1 MNNRLQEIIKYK
13 TGGRQ
18 TAFANLL
25 GWTPQYLA
33 KLLKGD
39 NFGLQPILTILEA
52 LPEINARWFLFGKGD
67 MLEIGKLFDLQRET
81 LSHIQELLDLDKYIP
96 YMTSEEIHEFEEAV
110 KIGRKPVYSPDTLS
124 KWKRRLSERENELSA
139 KFAAAN
145 DKSNAICKQKTV
157 KK

>member
-33 KLLKGD
+33 KLLKGE
-39 NFGLQPILTILEA
+39 NFGLLPVLSILEA

-124 KWKRRLSERENELSA
+124 KWQRQLSERDNELNA
-139 KFAAAN
+139 RFAAAN
-145 DKSNAICKQKTV
+145 NKSNTICKQKTA

>member
-1 MNNRLQEIIKYK
+1 MNSRLQEIIKYK
-13 TGGRQ
+13 TGGHQ

-39 NFGLQPILTILEA
+39 NFGLQPVLSILET
-52 LPEINARWFLFGKGD
+52 LPEINARWFLLGKGS
-67 MLEIGKLFDLQRET
+67 MLEIGKLFDLQREA

-96 YMTSEEIHEFEEAV
+96 YMDAEEIHEFEEAV
-110 KIGRKPVYSPDTLS
+110 KTGRKPVYSPDTLL
-124 KWKRRLSERENELSA
+124 KWKGQLSERENDLNA
-139 KFAAAN
+139 KFAAATN
-145 DKSNAICKQKTV
+145 KSDAICKQKIA

>member
-13 TGGRQ
+13 TGGHQ

-33 KLLKGD
+33 KLLRGD
-39 NFGLQPILTILEA
+39 NFGLQPVLSILEA
-52 LPEINARWFLFGKGD
+52 LPEINARWFLLGKGD

-96 YMTSEEIHEFEEAV
+96 YMTAEEIHEFEEAV
-110 KIGRKPVYSPDTLS
+110 KIGKKPVYSPDTLL
-124 KWKRRLSERENELSA
+124 KWKRQLSERENDLNA

-145 DKSNAICKQKTV
+145 NKSDIICKQKIA

>member
-39 NFGLQPILTILEA
+39 NFGLQPILTMLEA
-52 LPEINARWFLFGKGD
+52 LPEINARWFLFGKGN

-81 LSHIQELLDLDKYIP
+81 LTHIQELLDLDKYIP

-110 KIGRKPVYSPDTLS
+110 KIGRKPVYSPDTLL
-124 KWKRRLSERENELSA
+124 KWKGQLSERESELNA

-145 DKSNAICKQKTV
+145 NKSDIICKQKIA

>member
-18 TAFANLL
+18 TAFANML

-39 NFGLQPILTILEA
+39 NFGLQPILTLLEA

-110 KIGRKPVYSPDTLS
+110 KIGRKPVYSPDTLL
-124 KWKRRLSERENELSA
+124 KWKEQLSERENNLNA
-139 KFAAAN
+139 KFVAAN
-145 DKSNAICKQKTV
+145 NKSDIICKQKIA